1 MTGTI
6 VVIPVRG
13 LHGGKSRLASRLDPD
28 QRATL
33 IASMASQTIDAVAR
47 SGVAESIIV
56 VSRDPDLLLRLQGD
70 TNQAELVPQHAQSIG
85 LNAAIDLGRR
95 EALDRNAERLL
106 VLSADLPLITS
117 RAITD
122 VVTGGERAGV
132 MLGTDGAGLGTN
144 ALALRGTSLISRFT
158 FQFGPDSRRLHRRE
172 AERLGADVVE
182 RDDSEIALDLDTPDD
197 WAMLSGE
204 MRQQLLNAMTTS
216 RPSFGAIV
224 TDPVA
229 LLERA

>member
-13 LHGGKSRLASRLDPD
+13 LHEGKSRLASRLDPD

-33 IASMASQTIDAVAR
+33 IASMASGAINAVAR
-47 SGVAESIIV
+47 SAVAGSTIV
-56 VSRDPDLLLRLQGD
+56 VSRDPDLLLRLQVD
-70 TNQAELVPQHAQSIG
+70 ANQAELVHQRADSIG
-85 LNAAIDLGRR
+85 LNAAVDLGRR
-95 EALDRNAERLL
+95 EALIRNAERLL

-117 RAITD
+117 RAIIHF
-122 VVTGGERAGV
+122 VKGGGPADAV
-132 MLGTDGAGLGTN
+132 LGSDGAGLGTN
-144 ALALRGTSLISRFT
+144 ALALRGTGLISRFT
-158 FQFGPDSRRLHRRE
+158 FQFGPDSRRLHRHE
-172 AERLGADVVE
+172 AQRLGTSIVE
-182 RDDSEIALDLDTPDD
+182 RHDPEIALDLDTPDD

-204 MRQQLLNAMTTS
+204 MRQHLLTATTTS